1 MTLQDRKNLNV
12 IAQAIFD
19 KKGFNILSLD
29 VRGLS
34 TMTDY
39 LMIAEGTV
47 DRHVKSLA
55 NFIKAC
61 ISQTSL
67 QIYRTDGEKD
77 AEWVIIDCGD
87 VIVHLFIPEMREK
100 YHLEEL
106 WNKGKIVDL
115 EINVPLA
122 NK

>member
-39 LMIAEGTV
+39 LVIAEGTV

-55 NFIKAC
+55 GIIKSS
-61 ISQTSL
+61 IPQTSL
-67 QIYRTDGEKD
+67 HIYRIDGEKD

-106 WNKGKIVDL
+106 WSKGKIVDL
-115 EINVPLA
+115 EISVP
-122 NK
+122 